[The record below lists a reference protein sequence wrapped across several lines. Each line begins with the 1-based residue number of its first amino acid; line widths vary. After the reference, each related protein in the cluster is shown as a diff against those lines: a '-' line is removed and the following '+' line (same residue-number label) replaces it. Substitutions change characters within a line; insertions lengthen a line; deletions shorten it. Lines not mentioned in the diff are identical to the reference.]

1 MRKRKYSGIGQ
12 VSIVQVDIFKKY
24 LHMSKTRLT
33 FVEINFDE
41 INFNVH
47 LFRQMPNSW
56 YFIHIYFGDIL
67 SVESLIKNSLIL
79 VRISFHGSS

>member
-1 MRKRKYSGIGQ
+1 
-12 VSIVQVDIFKKY
+12 
-24 LHMSKTRLT
+24 MSKTRLT

-79 VRISFHGSS
+79 VRISFHGSSWDTLWCLLLKFNLGKVALDHLIT